1 MGASHVFSNS
11 IHEAEIR
18 QRQRPGHCSLN
29 PGSAKLESISTH
41 PLKSRKNIPGKQV
54 IENDLASSDGMP
66 VEVPSA
72 SFQFYVR
79 SEEGINL
86 CVDLK
91 STPSDWISSL
101 KDKVSIYQNVQK
113 DNFSGGL
120 NEMDTNINSSIESRS
135 HLDEGNQTVSSSCM
149 TCSYAQNCTASG
161 SLSCSADME
170 VPLQNPADIT
180 SAAIKGIATGPSK
193 KTLKNLDVNL
203 RTNARVTNQ
212 LILKTDNK
220 SSHNAGSASPDD
232 SLNSMSEKST
242 FLLSRKNEDNSK
254 PSENGVKNCSISCQ
268 MPSRNG
274 SIDMN
279 SIFLQPDVGESADDL
294 YEEHTCC
301 SHRNTAADVPITSAS
316 EERV

>member
-18 QRQRPGHCSLN
+18 QRQRPGQCSLN
-29 PGSAKLESISTH
+29 PGSAKLDSKSTQ
-41 PLKSRKNIPGKQV
+41 PLKSRKNIPGKHV
-54 IENDLASSDGMP
+54 LENDLASSDDMA
-66 VEVPSA
+66 VEVPPV

-101 KDKVSIYQNVQK
+101 KDKVSIYQNVQNDK
-113 DNFSGGL
+113 SSGEV

-161 SLSCSADME
+161 SISCSADME
-170 VPLQNPADIT
+170 VPLQNPADVS
-180 SAAIKGIATGPSK
+180 SAATKGIASGSSNKTFSK
-193 KTLKNLDVNL
+193 LDVNL
-203 RTNARVTNQ
+203 HTNGRVRDQ
-212 LILKTDNK
+212 LILKTDNN
-220 SSHNAGSASPDD
+220 SSHDARLAFLDD
-232 SLNSMSEKST
+232 SLNSMSERNAFS
-242 FLLSRKNEDNSK
+242 LSRKNEDNTK
-254 PSENGVKNCSISCQ
+254 ASENGVNNCNVTCQ
-268 MPSRNG
+268 KPSGNG

-279 SIFLQPDVGESADDL
+279 SFLLQSDVGESADDL
-294 YEEHTCC
+294 YEEHACC
-301 SHRNTAADVPITSAS
+301 SHGNSAVDAPISSAS